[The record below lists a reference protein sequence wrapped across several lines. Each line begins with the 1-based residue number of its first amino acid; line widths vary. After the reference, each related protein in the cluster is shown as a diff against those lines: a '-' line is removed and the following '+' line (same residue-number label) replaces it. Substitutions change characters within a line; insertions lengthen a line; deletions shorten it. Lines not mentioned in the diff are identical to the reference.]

1 MTTNLSTHSATELSE
16 LIRQGK
22 LDRVALVQELIDTVE
37 KHNPEL
43 NAVTTLWGDR
53 ALKLA
58 RNFNDTGQPF
68 AGVPIL
74 LKGLGQSF
82 KGEPDTGSS
91 NLLKDY
97 KATSTNNFVRSF
109 ITAGLIPVGETNAPE
124 FGFKNVTDSKLYGN
138 THNPWNTDY
147 QPGGSS
153 GGSAAV
159 VGADWLPIAGGNDGG
174 GSIRI
179 PSSFSGTIGLKPT
192 RGRVATGPGEWRGWQ
207 GASINFAI
215 TRDINDTA
223 RLLDA
228 ISTIQMAAPF
238 QVPLPEESFTATLN
252 NLPKSLTIAYS
263 VESPVGTPVSDEAK
277 EAVLNAVQ
285 FLKNEGYDPV
295 NADAPI
301 DGIGLMKSYYLM
313 NAGETAT
320 MFANMHLADDVIK
333 QNVEPLTWALGY
345 AGRSVTAVQYSQAL
359 TFWDNIASDMD
370 DFQQEFDLYLTPT
383 TAHQAPRIDQQLVS
397 DDNLEKMKHI
407 EDLNS
412 DDQMQLIWDQWLP
425 ALTLSPF
432 TQLAN
437 ISGQPA
443 ISLPTYVGK
452 NGLPLGVQFM
462 ARKGREDLLLQM
474 GKLFE
479 DNQQFKLLKQD

>member
-1 MTTNLSTHSATELSE
+1 MTETYLSRYSATELSK

-22 LDRVALVQELIDTVE
+22 LDRVALVDESVDTVE
-37 KHNPEL
+37 KRNPAL

-53 ALKLA
+53 AKKMA
-58 RNFNDTGQPF
+58 SQFNESGQPF

-82 KGEPDTGSS
+82 KGEPDTASS
-91 NLLKDY
+91 MLLKDY
-97 KATSTNNFVRSF
+97 KATITNNFVQAF
-109 ITAGLIPVGETNAPE
+109 LHAGLIPVGETNAPE
-124 FGFKNVTDSKLYGN
+124 FGFKNVTDSKLYGDA
-138 THNPWNTDY
+138 HNPWNTDY

-153 GGSAAV
+153 GGSAAA
-159 VGADWLPIAGGNDGG
+159 VGAGWLPIAGGNDGG

-192 RGRVATGPGEWRGWQ
+192 RGRVPAGPGEWRGWQ

-215 TRDINDTA
+215 TRDMNDTA

-228 ISTIQMAAPF
+228 ISTVQMAAPF
-238 QVPLPEESFTATLN
+238 QVPLPAESFTSTLN
-252 NLPKSLTIAYS
+252 NLPNELMIAYS
-263 VESPVGTPVSDEAK
+263 TESPVGTPVSDEAK
-277 EAVLNAVQ
+277 QAVLDAVK
-285 FLKNEGYDPV
+285 FLTAQGHHLVP
-295 NADAPI
+295 ADAPI

-320 MFANMHLADDVIK
+320 MFANMHLADQVIK
-333 QNVEPLTWALGY
+333 PNVEPLAWALGY
-345 AGRSVTAVQYSQAL
+345 AGRSITAVQYSQAL
-359 TFWDNIASDMD
+359 SFWDNVASDMD
-370 DFQQEFDLYLTPT
+370 AFQQEFDLYLTPT
-383 TAHQAPRIDQQLVS
+383 TAQQAPRIDQQLVS
-397 DDNLEKMKHI
+397 DENLEKMQHI
-407 EDLNS
+407 EDFNS
-412 DDQMQLIWDQWLP
+412 DEQMQLIWDQWLP

-443 ISLPTYVGK
+443 ISLPTHVGD
-452 NGLPLGVQFM
+452 NGLPLGIQFV

-479 DNQQFKLLKQD
+479 DAHQFHFLK